1 MYYIFDKNGNFI
13 ANSDFEPN
21 LEDLA
26 ERGEQAVEN
35 AEIFTNPILINGK
48 IIDKEIAPSPY
59 HKWNGK
65 KWVLPKDQQQAVISA
80 EKSAKLADINQQAQ
94 AFINDLAKYDET
106 PSFER
111 DTWLEQAKE
120 AKAWVADPDAQ
131 TPILELIAKM
141 RGVSLDL
148 LRQKAYDKAIAYQQ
162 VAAIVAGQRQAYEDR
177 LNAAET
183 LEQVQA
189 IEPVYQLPQQ
199 EAANNG

>member
-80 EKSAKLADINQQAQ
+80 EKSAKLAEINSKAQ
-94 AFINDLAKYDET
+94 AFVNDLAKYDET
-106 PSFER
+106 PPFER
-111 DTWLEQAKE
+111 DTWPKQAEE
-120 AKAWVADPDAQ
+120 AQAWADDPSVVTPTLVLIAQ
-131 TPILELIAKM
+131 T
-141 RGVSLDL
+141 RGVPLDT
-148 LRQKAYDKAIAYQQ
+148 LRRKAYEKAMAYQQ
-162 VAAIVAGQRQAYEDR
+162 VAAIVSGQRQAYEDK

-189 IEPVYQLPQQ
+189 IEPVYQLPQGGIDD
-199 EAANNG
+199 NH